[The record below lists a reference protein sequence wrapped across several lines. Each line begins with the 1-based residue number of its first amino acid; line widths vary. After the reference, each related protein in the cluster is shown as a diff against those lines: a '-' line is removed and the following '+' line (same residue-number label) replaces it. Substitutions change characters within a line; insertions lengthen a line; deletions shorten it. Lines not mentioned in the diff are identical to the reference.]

1 MIKKQKQQKL
11 TVEVKFFIQYIY
23 GYIID
28 NLMVSNY
35 LIFLTSYFL
44 IVLSVVGHG
53 ALAIKFTKTNV
64 PLDEIG
70 FVGLAGIFF
79 LILYSYVTH
88 FFINHGYLHNIIFMI
103 IGVVSFIFFRSKFD

>member
-1 MIKKQKQQKL
+1 
-11 TVEVKFFIQYIY
+11 
-23 GYIID
+23 
-28 NLMVSNY
+28 MVSNY

-79 LILYSYVTH
+79 LIL
-88 FFINHGYLHNIIFMI
+88 
-103 IGVVSFIFFRSKFD
+103 VSFHLFFLDPKF